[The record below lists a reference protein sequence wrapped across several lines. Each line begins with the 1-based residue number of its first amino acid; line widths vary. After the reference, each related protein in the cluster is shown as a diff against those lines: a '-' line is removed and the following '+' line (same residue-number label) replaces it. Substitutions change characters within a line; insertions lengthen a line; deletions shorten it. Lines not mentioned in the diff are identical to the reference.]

1 MNSKNI
7 TSNRNYTPVKENSE
21 RTNYLGNDFKSTEL
35 TPNSQPSKIDQII
48 QRYKSTLLT
57 PKTIGDES

>member
-7 TSNRNYTPVKENSE
+7 TPNQIIPSEKENSE
-21 RTNYLGNDFKSTEL
+21 RANYLGYDFKSTEL